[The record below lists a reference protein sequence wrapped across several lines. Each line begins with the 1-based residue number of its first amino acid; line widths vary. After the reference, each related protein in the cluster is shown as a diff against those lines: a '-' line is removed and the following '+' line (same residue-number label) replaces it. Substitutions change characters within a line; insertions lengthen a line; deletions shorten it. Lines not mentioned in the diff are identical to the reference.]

1 MMRRTIFWLHLA
13 CGVTAGVVIA
23 LMSVTGVLLS
33 YERQI
38 LDFADH
44 ARYNVQAST
53 SPRLPVGVLI
63 DAVEQAEPEF
73 VAAAVTIR
81 RDPTVPVTIS
91 AGRDGQRFVDPYT
104 AEVLGPGAT
113 GLRAFFAAVTG
124 WHRWFNVTGDARAP
138 WRAVTGAANL
148 AFLFLISSGLYLWL
162 PKIFRWSMLRTRL
175 WFNPMATSSKAR
187 DFNWHHVL
195 GIWSAI
201 PLAIVV
207 ATAVVFSYPWAN
219 DLVYRSLGEEPPA
232 GRARPRDIA
241 ATRTPGPTD
250 MGFATP
256 SIETH
261 LTLDELFDIAA
272 TRRTG
277 WRSISMQLPG
287 AQDAAV
293 QFTLDR
299 GNGGQ
304 PQLRDTLVL
313 DTRSGE
319 VADWQPFSSQTTG
332 RQVRSW
338 IRYLHTGEALGV
350 AGQSVAAFVSFT
362 SLVMVWTGLALA
374 YRRLILPMLRRRHN
388 ASP

>member
-1 MMRRTIFWLHLA
+1 MVRRTIFWLHLA
-13 CGVTAGVVIA
+13 CGVSAGLVIA

-38 LDFADH
+38 LDFAD
-44 ARYNVQAST
+44 RTLYDVQAST
-53 SPRLPVGVLI
+53 NPRLPISALI
-63 DAVEQAEPEF
+63 DAVVQTEPGF
-73 VAAAVTIR
+73 AASAVTVH
-81 RDPTVPVTIS
+81 RDPALPVAIS
-91 AGRDGQRFVDPYT
+91 AGREGQRYVDPYT
-104 AEVLGPGAT
+104 ADVLGPGAT
-113 GLRAFFAAVTG
+113 GLRAFFDAVTG
-124 WHRWFNVTGDARAP
+124 WHRWFNASGDARAP

-162 PKIFRWSMLRTRL
+162 PKIFRWAMLKTRL

-201 PLAIVV
+201 PLAVVV

-219 DLVYRSLGEEPPA
+219 DLVYRSLGEAPPA
-232 GRARPRDIA
+232 GRARARDIA
-241 ATRTPGPTD
+241 ATRTSGATA
-250 MGFATP
+250 MGYATP

-272 TRRTG
+272 ARRAG

-287 AQDAAV
+287 AQDSTV
-293 QFTLDR
+293 QITLDR

-304 PQLRDTLVL
+304 PQLRDTLIL

-319 VADWQPFSSQTTG
+319 IADWQPFASQTAG

-350 AGQSVAAFVSFT
+350 AGQSVAAFVSLT

-374 YRRLILPMLRRRHN
+374 YRRLILPVLRRRHN
-388 ASP
+388 GSA